1 MTRKIFFHTL
11 LVGLSVLL
19 LCAVVFFGL
28 QYTQTKD
35 ETRAALRQEAVCAAN
50 GIAHAGR
57 EYLETLESDCRITWI
72 GADGEVLY
80 DSGPGDESGNQS
92 GLPEVRDALAEGEG
106 WVIRRSESTGAST
119 MYCAVRCEDGT
130 VVRLSRALG
139 AVRYA
144 LVTVS
149 PVLWMAVLVLFV
161 SAALA
166 FRTAKQILAPVN
178 AIDLDAPE
186 AEKTYPELAP
196 LVSRIEEQNLTI
208 REREEELGRRQKEF
222 SALTDS
228 MKEGFLLLDR
238 NGTVLSANQ
247 AAASLMPGCTAGES
261 FDDHAP
267 SPAKAA
273 AFDALEGKRS
283 EILLSD
289 DDALRAVQLI
299 ANPVSSGGRL
309 SGAVILTLDVTERE
323 QRERLRREFSAN
335 VSHEL
340 KTPLTSI
347 SGFAELLMRGMV
359 PEEKTAEFAG
369 DIYRESRRMIAL
381 IEDIIKLSK
390 LDEQGSGDE
399 SEWETVDLCEA
410 ARDALDSVRPAAEKE
425 NIVLTFAGNGERV
438 EIRGV
443 RRVLSEMI
451 FNLCDNAVKYNKPG
465 GEVTV
470 SVEDRPE
477 GVVLTVRDTGIGIPY
492 AHRNRVFERFYRVDK
507 SHSREIGGTGLGL
520 SIVKHGAMLHGATI
534 ALDSEVGVGTTIS
547 VTFGKPGQQPKE
559 LKEPKEPVPEP
570 EPEYER
576 SAESE

>member
-1 MTRKIFFHTL
+1 MTRKIFIHTL
-11 LVGLSVLL
+11 LVGLSVLF

-28 QYTQTKD
+28 RYTQTKD

-50 GIAHAGR
+50 GAALSGLD
-57 EYLETLESDCRITWI
+57 YLETLEIDRRVTWI

-80 DSGPGDESGNQS
+80 DSESGEDAGNQS
-92 GLPEVRDALAEGEG
+92 GFPEVRDAFDSGEG
-106 WVIRRSESTGAST
+106 FAVRRSGSAGAST
-119 MYCAVRCEDGT
+119 MYCAVSCGDGT
-130 VVRLSRALG
+130 VLRLSRTFG
-139 AVRYA
+139 AAQYA
-144 LVTVS
+144 FVTVS
-149 PVLWMAVLVLFV
+149 PILWVAVLVLLL
-161 SAALA
+161 SGLLA
-166 FRTAKQILAPVN
+166 FRTAKQILGPVN
-178 AIDLDAPE
+178 AIDLDAPD
-186 AEKTYPELAP
+186 AGKTYPELAP

-247 AAASLMPGCTAGES
+247 AATALLPGCAAGES
-261 FDDHAP
+261 FTDAAP
-267 SPAKAA
+267 APAKKAA
-273 AFDALEGKRS
+273 ADALEGRRS

-289 DDALRAVQLI
+289 DDALQAVQLI

-309 SGAVILTLDVTERE
+309 SGAVILTVDVTERE

-381 IEDIIKLSK
+381 IEDIIRLSK
-390 LDEQGSGDE
+390 LDEQGTSDAQ
-399 SEWETVDLCEA
+399 EWEAADLYEI

-425 NIVLTFAGNGERV
+425 NISLVLTGGPAV
-438 EIRGV
+438 IRGV
-443 RRVLSEMI
+443 RRVLSEMV

-465 GEVTV
+465 GEVEV
-470 SVEDRPE
+470 KVEARQD
-477 GVVLTVRDTGIGIPY
+477 GAALTVRDTGIGIPY
-492 AHRNRVFERFYRVDK
+492 AHQSRVFERFYRVDK

-520 SIVKHGAMLHGATI
+520 SIVKHGALLHGAAI
-534 ALDSEVGVGTTIS
+534 SLESEVGVGTAVT
-547 VTFGKPGQQPKE
+547 VTFGKG
-559 LKEPKEPVPEP
+559 
-570 EPEYER
+570 
-576 SAESE
+576 ESGNGNEADA